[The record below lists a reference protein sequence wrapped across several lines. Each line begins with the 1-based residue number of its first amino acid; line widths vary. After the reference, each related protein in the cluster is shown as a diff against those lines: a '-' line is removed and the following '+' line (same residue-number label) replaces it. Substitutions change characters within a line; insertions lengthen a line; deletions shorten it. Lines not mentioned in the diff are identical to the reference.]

1 MASLLSHLST
11 EARSYLLHH
20 VFLFPQLPQEDDYNA
35 AHELLLIESVIK
47 ALKSFKVH
55 VAKQHDEIL
64 RVLITILVSLRTT
77 LGSRGEIDD
86 LKLKSVLRT
95 LDTDGKFV
103 FFSFESSHYLVFRF
117 QGVLCPSTS
126 TSRMPVF

>member
-1 MASLLSHLST
+1 MTSVLPHLST
-11 EARSYLLHH
+11 EATSHLLHH

-64 RVLITILVSLRTT
+64 RVLITMLVSLRTT
-77 LGSRGEIDD
+77 LGSGGEIDD

-103 FFSFESSHYLVFRF
+103 SFSFESSHYLVFRF
-117 QGVLCPSTS
+117 
-126 TSRMPVF
+126 